1 MPAGNGHDRAIAR
14 LDRYESIRASLAP
27 TTAFWQFTPGAIDS
41 DAIRTEIMTTFDKRE
56 QGFEAKFIHDEELRF
71 KATARCNKML
81 GNWAAAQLGLTG
93 DAAAAYANELVT
105 ANLESQSTDDTLRKV
120 SKDLAPKGISEQQVA
135 QRMDE
140 LLHIALEQIEAG
152 N

>member
-1 MPAGNGHDRAIAR
+1 
-14 LDRYESIRASLAP
+14 
-27 TTAFWQFTPGAIDS
+27 
-41 DAIRTEIMTTFDKRE
+41 MTTFDKRE

-93 DAAAAYANELVT
+93 DAAVAYANELVT
-105 ANLESQSTDDTLRKV
+105 ANLASQSSDDTLRKV
-120 SKDLAPKGISEQQVA
+120 SKDLAPKGISEQEVA

>member
-1 MPAGNGHDRAIAR
+1 
-14 LDRYESIRASLAP
+14 
-27 TTAFWQFTPGAIDS
+27 
-41 DAIRTEIMTTFDKRE
+41 MTTFDKRE

-71 KATARCNKML
+71 KAMARCNKML

-105 ANLESQSTDDTLRKV
+105 ANLEDQSADDTLRKV
-120 SKDLAPKGISEQQVA
+120 LKDLAPKSITAEQIA

-140 LLHIALEQIEAG
+140 FLHVALAQIEAG

>member
-1 MPAGNGHDRAIAR
+1 
-14 LDRYESIRASLAP
+14 
-27 TTAFWQFTPGAIDS
+27 
-41 DAIRTEIMTTFDKRE
+41 MTTFDKRE

-93 DAAAAYANELVT
+93 DAATAYANELVT
-105 ANLESQSTDDTLRKV
+105 ANLESQNSDDTLHRV
-120 SKDLAPKGISEQQVA
+120 SKDLASKGISEQQIA

-140 LLHIALEQIEAG
+140 FLHVALAQIEAG